1 MESSAELAAEET
13 KCRRE
18 KDDVLGTMSGQP
30 TDSVADAV
38 DETGLNIE
46 VAHTS
51 ADGTHRTPECGSTA
65 LPWSPP

>member
-30 TDSVADAV
+30 TDRV